1 VDDLAGLRQPPSL
14 PEILKGTLEI
24 GWVAALAALLALGGS
39 AAGVAAQAESPVEL
53 TEATIVERDAA
64 VEVWV
69 RLSRSARYQAELMDG
84 PDRIVLDFEDT
95 AYRWVKYAVPVAADP
110 VRQLRGS
117 QYRKGVARL
126 VIELQRKVA
135 YTIDADREGLRIV
148 IQREEAAGRAKPP
161 AAAKPAPAPSAPPS
175 GARSVAVPRVYGI
188 IRLDARAHAYIF
200 DPTTRQV
207 RRYAEGDALG
217 DAVVETIGERTVVLK
232 TPSGRME
239 LRVDEAKP
247 DAAPRPPAESPIPG
261 RVRPAPAPVGPSP
274 TPRS

>member
-1 VDDLAGLRQPPSL
+1 VNAVRILAGLLVALTAL
-14 PEILKGTLEI
+14 P
-24 GWVAALAALLALGGS
+24 LAA
-39 AAGVAAQAESPVEL
+39 AAQGEPSVEL
-53 TEATIVERDAA
+53 TEAAIIDRDVA

-69 RLSRSARYQAELMDG
+69 RLSREARYQSELMDG
-84 PDRIVLDFEDT
+84 PYRLVLDFEDT
-95 AYRWVKYAVPVAADP
+95 AYRWVNHAVPVAADP

-135 YTIDADREGLRIV
+135 FTIDADREGLRIV
-148 IQREEAAGRAKPP
+148 IPREEAAGRSKSPP
-161 AAAKPAPAPSAPPS
+161 AAKPAPGPSAPPS
-175 GARSVAVPRVYGI
+175 GSRSPAAPLVYGI
-188 IRLDARAHAYIF
+188 IRLDERPHAYIF

-217 DAVVETIGERTVVLK
+217 DAVVETIDERTVVLK

-239 LRVDEAKP
+239 LRAAEGKP
-247 DAAPRPPAESPIPG
+247 DAAPRPSESPTFP
-261 RVRPAPAPVGPSP
+261 RVRPAPPPVGPSP

>member
-1 VDDLAGLRQPPSL
+1 MNAVRVLAVLLVALTVLPP
-14 PEILKGTLEI
+14 
-24 GWVAALAALLALGGS
+24 AA
-39 AAGVAAQAESPVEL
+39 AAQAEPSVEL
-53 TEATIVERDAA
+53 TDAAIIERDTA

-69 RLSRSARYQAELMDG
+69 RLSREARYQSELMDG
-84 PDRIVLDFEDT
+84 PYRLVLDFEDT

-135 YTIDADREGLRIV
+135 YTIDVDREGLRIV
-148 IQREEAAGRAKPP
+148 IPREAAAGGAKPP
-161 AAAKPAPAPSAPPS
+161 AAARPAPAPSGGQS
-175 GARSVAVPRVYGI
+175 QAVPVVYGI
-188 IRLDARAHAYIF
+188 IRLDERAHAYIF

-217 DAVVETIGERTVVLK
+217 DAVVETIGDKHVVLK
-232 TPSGRME
+232 TPSGRLE
-239 LRVDEAKP
+239 LRVDEAKADP
-247 DAAPRPPAESPIPG
+247 APRPPESPVPG
-261 RVRPAPAPVGPSP
+261 RVRPPPAPVGPSP

>member
-1 VDDLAGLRQPPSL
+1 VSAVRVLAVLLVALTALPP
-14 PEILKGTLEI
+14 
-24 GWVAALAALLALGGS
+24 AA
-39 AAGVAAQAESPVEL
+39 AAQAEPSVEL
-53 TEATIVERDAA
+53 TDAAIIERDTA

-69 RLSRSARYQAELMDG
+69 RLSREARYQSELMDG
-84 PDRIVLDFEDT
+84 PHRLVLDFEDT

-148 IQREEAAGRAKPP
+148 IPREAAAGGPKPP
-161 AAAKPAPAPSAPPS
+161 AAAKPAPAPSAPPPA
-175 GARSVAVPRVYGI
+175 GGRSLAVPVVYGI
-188 IRLDARAHAYIF
+188 IRLDERSHAYIF

-217 DAVVETIGERTVVLK
+217 DAVVETIGDKHVVLK
-232 TPSGRME
+232 TPSGRLE
-239 LRVDEAKP
+239 LRVDEGKP
-247 DAAPRPPAESPIPG
+247 DAAPSPPESPVPG
-261 RVRPAPAPVGPSP
+261 RVRPAPAPVGPGP

>member
-1 VDDLAGLRQPPSL
+1 VNAVR
-14 PEILKGTLEI
+14 
-24 GWVAALAALLALGGS
+24 VLAALLVALTALPP
-39 AAGVAAQAESPVEL
+39 AAAAQGEPSVEL
-53 TEATIVERDAA
+53 TEAAIIERDAA

-69 RLSRSARYQAELMDG
+69 RLSREARYQSELMDG
-84 PDRIVLDFEDT
+84 PYRLVLDFEDT

-126 VIELQRKVA
+126 VIELHRKVA

-148 IQREEAAGRAKPP
+148 IQREEAAGG
-161 AAAKPAPAPSAPPS
+161 AKPAPAPSAPPS
-175 GARSVAVPRVYGI
+175 GARSVAPPLVYGI
-188 IRLDARAHAYIF
+188 IRLDGRAHVYIF

-239 LRVDEAKP
+239 LRVDEARP
-247 DAAPRPPAESPIPG
+247 GTAPSPPEPPIPG

-274 TPRS
+274 RS

>member
-1 VDDLAGLRQPPSL
+1 MNAVR
-14 PEILKGTLEI
+14 
-24 GWVAALAALLALGGS
+24 LLATLLVALTALPP
-39 AAGVAAQAESPVEL
+39 AAAAQGEPSVEL
-53 TEATIVERDAA
+53 TEAAIIERDAA

-69 RLSRSARYQAELMDG
+69 RLSRETRYQSELMDG
-84 PDRIVLDFEDT
+84 PYRLVLDFEDT
-95 AYRWVKYAVPVAADP
+95 AYRWVKHAVPVAADP

-148 IQREEAAGRAKPP
+148 IPREEAAGRAKPP
-161 AAAKPAPAPSAPPS
+161 AAAKPAPGPSAPAPS
-175 GARSVAVPRVYGI
+175 GGRSLAVPLVYGI
-188 IRLDARAHAYIF
+188 IRLDDRAHAYIF

-217 DAVVETIGERTVVLK
+217 DAVVETIGDKHVVLK

-239 LRVDEAKP
+239 LRVDEGKP
-247 DAAPRPPAESPIPG
+247 AAAPRPPAESPVPG

>member
-1 VDDLAGLRQPPSL
+1 VNAVR
-14 PEILKGTLEI
+14 
-24 GWVAALAALLALGGS
+24 VLAALLVALTALPP
-39 AAGVAAQAESPVEL
+39 AAAAQGEPSVEL
-53 TEATIVERDAA
+53 TEAAIIERDAA

-69 RLSRSARYQAELMDG
+69 RLSRETRYQSELMDG
-84 PDRIVLDFEDT
+84 PYRLVLDFEDT
-95 AYRWVKYAVPVAADP
+95 AYRWVKHAVPVAADP

-148 IQREEAAGRAKPP
+148 IPREEAAGRAKPP

-188 IRLDARAHAYIF
+188 IRLDERAHAYIF

-247 DAAPRPPAESPIPG
+247 DAAPRPSEPPIPG
-261 RVRPAPAPVGPSP
+261 RVRPAPAPVGPGP

>member
-1 VDDLAGLRQPPSL
+1 VNAVR
-14 PEILKGTLEI
+14 
-24 GWVAALAALLALGGS
+24 VLAALLVALTALPP
-39 AAGVAAQAESPVEL
+39 AAAAQGEPSVEL
-53 TEATIVERDAA
+53 TEAAIIERDAA

-69 RLSRSARYQAELMDG
+69 RLSREARYQSELMDG
-84 PDRIVLDFEDT
+84 PYRLVLDFEDT

-126 VIELQRKVA
+126 VIELHRKVA

-148 IQREEAAGRAKPP
+148 IQREEAAGGAKPP

-175 GARSVAVPRVYGI
+175 GARSLAAPLVYGI
-188 IRLDARAHAYIF
+188 IRLDERSHAYIF

-239 LRVDEAKP
+239 LRVDEARP
-247 DAAPRPPAESPIPG
+247 GTAPRPPEPRIPG

>member
-1 VDDLAGLRQPPSL
+1 MNAVRVLAVLLVALTALPP
-14 PEILKGTLEI
+14 
-24 GWVAALAALLALGGS
+24 AA
-39 AAGVAAQAESPVEL
+39 AAQAEPSVEL
-53 TEATIVERDAA
+53 TEAAIIERDAA

-69 RLSRSARYQAELMDG
+69 RLSREARYQSELMDG
-84 PDRIVLDFEDT
+84 PYRLVLDFEDT
-95 AYRWVKYAVPVAADP
+95 AYRWVKHAVPVAADP

-148 IQREEAAGRAKPP
+148 IPREEAAGRPKPP
-161 AAAKPAPAPSAPPS
+161 AGVRPAPAPSAPPS
-175 GARSVAVPRVYGI
+175 GARSLAVPLVYGI
-188 IRLDARAHAYIF
+188 IRLDERAHAYIF

-217 DAVVETIGERTVVLK
+217 DAVVETIGERTVVLR

-239 LRVDEAKP
+239 LRVDEARP
-247 DAAPRPPAESPIPG
+247 DAAPRPSESPIPP

>member
-1 VDDLAGLRQPPSL
+1 MARLVLLAVLMAL
-14 PEILKGTLEI
+14 P
-24 GWVAALAALLALGGS
+24 VAAAAQS
-39 AAGVAAQAESPVEL
+39 AAPAEL

-69 RLSRSARYQAELMDG
+69 RLSREARYQSELMDG
-84 PDRIVLDFEDT
+84 PYRLVLDFEDT

-117 QYRKGVARL
+117 QFRKGVARL

-148 IQREEAAGRAKPP
+148 IPRDDTAG
-161 AAAKPAPAPSAPPS
+161 AAKPAVAGRPAPTPSAPPTM
-175 GARSVAVPRVYGI
+175 GTRSVAVPLVYGI
-188 IRLDARAHAYIF
+188 IRLDERAHAYIF
-200 DPTTRQV
+200 DPTSRQV

-217 DAVVETIGERTVVLK
+217 DAVVESIGERHVVLK

-247 DAAPRPPAESPIPG
+247 DAAPRLPESSPPG
-261 RVRPAPAPVGPSP
+261 RVRPAPAPLGPSP
-274 TPRS
+274 TPPRS

>member
-1 VDDLAGLRQPPSL
+1 VNAVRVLAVLL
-14 PEILKGTLEI
+14 
-24 GWVAALAALLALGGS
+24 VALTALAP
-39 AAGVAAQAESPVEL
+39 AAAAQGEPSVEL
-53 TEATIVERDAA
+53 TEAAIIERDAA

-69 RLSRSARYQAELMDG
+69 RLSRETRYQSELMDG
-84 PDRIVLDFEDT
+84 PYRLVLDFEDT
-95 AYRWVKYAVPVAADP
+95 AYRWVKHAVPVAADP

-135 YTIDADREGLRIV
+135 FTIDADREGLRIV
-148 IQREEAAGRAKPP
+148 IPREAAVKA
-161 AAAKPAPAPSAPPS
+161 APAPSAPPTS
-175 GARSVAVPRVYGI
+175 GGRSLAVPLVYGI
-188 IRLDARAHAYIF
+188 IRLDGRAHAYIF

-239 LRVDEAKP
+239 LHVDEGKP
-247 DAAPRPPAESPIPG
+247 DAAPRPSESPIPG
-261 RVRPAPAPVGPSP
+261 RVRPAPAPVGPSS

>member
-1 VDDLAGLRQPPSL
+1 MNAVR
-14 PEILKGTLEI
+14 
-24 GWVAALAALLALGGS
+24 VLAALLVALTALPP
-39 AAGVAAQAESPVEL
+39 AAAAQGEPSVEL
-53 TEATIVERDAA
+53 TEAAIIEREAA

-69 RLSRSARYQAELMDG
+69 RLSRETRYQSELMDG
-84 PDRIVLDFEDT
+84 PYRLVLDFEDT

-148 IQREEAAGRAKPP
+148 IPREEAAGRAKPP

-188 IRLDARAHAYIF
+188 IRLDERAHAYIF

-247 DAAPRPPAESPIPG
+247 DAAPRLPAPPIPG
-261 RVRPAPAPVGPSP
+261 RVMPAPAPVGPSP

>member
-1 VDDLAGLRQPPSL
+1 VNAVRVLAVLLVALTALPP
-14 PEILKGTLEI
+14 
-24 GWVAALAALLALGGS
+24 AAAVQGEPS
-39 AAGVAAQAESPVEL
+39 VEL
-53 TEATIVERDAA
+53 TEAAIIERDTA

-69 RLSRSARYQAELMDG
+69 RLSREARYQSELMDG
-84 PDRIVLDFEDT
+84 PYRLVLDFEDT

-148 IQREEAAGRAKPP
+148 IPREEAAGRAKPP
-161 AAAKPAPAPSAPPS
+161 AAAKPAPALS
-175 GARSVAVPRVYGI
+175 GTRSLAVPLVYGI
-188 IRLDARAHAYIF
+188 IRLDERAHAYIF

-217 DAVVETIGERTVVLK
+217 DAVVETIGERTVVLR

-247 DAAPRPPAESPIPG
+247 DAVPRPSEPPIPG